1 MEARRPLSPRL
12 HRSRSGTPRLCQ
24 LSAAENPPFSPNL
37 ARSKS
42 ASKSRPPPSL
52 DAATPRRLP
61 KENSESP
68 PPRPTPESCG
78 SSRRAAVRPCSAV
91 PSAWA
96 LSPGR
101 SPRESPE
108 SRGRPRV
115 GGVLGLFRR
124 KKEPSAREE
133 AAHQLRML
141 TARLLQWRFANAR
154 AEAAIECT
162 KFKAEKKLF
171 YAWLKVNELRNIVAA
186 KRILIQRRKH
196 KMKVARILS
205 PQIRLLEQWEPH
217 AKRHLEATAAL
228 GRVLGTICLAIPLT
242 EGAQANMI
250 SVHRY
255 TCIAMDIMR
264 ETEANARIFYSKQ
277 VENISSMLC
286 ELVSTVRQEIEG
298 LEELMKISE
307 VITSLEMQETSI
319 RANMIQ
325 AMKEQEQV
333 NAYLDYE
340 LVLYTN
346 SFHIDS
352 NIQVKGCHD
361 WNKFLT
367 PLLQAN

>member
-1 MEARRPLSPRL
+1 MEALSPRL
-12 HRSRSGTPRLCQ
+12 HRSRSVTPRLCH

-37 ARSKS
+37 ARPKS
-42 ASKSRPPPSL
+42 ASKSRPSPSPDL
-52 DAATPRRLP
+52 AATRSHP
-61 KENSESP
+61 KENREGLSP
-68 PPRPTPESCG
+68 HHPPEGCER
-78 SSRRAAVRPCSAV
+78 SRRVVVRPCSTV

-101 SPRESPE
+101 SPESK
-108 SRGRPRV
+108 GRARV

-124 KKEPSAREE
+124 RKEPSAREE
-133 AAHQLRML
+133 AEHHLRML

-154 AEAAIECT
+154 AEAAMESA

-196 KMKVARILS
+196 KMKVARILY
-205 PQIRLLEQWEPH
+205 PQTQLIDQWEPH
-217 AKRHLEATAAL
+217 AKRHFEAVAAL
-228 GRVLGTICLAIPLT
+228 GRVLGTICLALPLT
-242 EGAQANMI
+242 EGAQASMI
-250 SVHRY
+250 SVRRY

-264 ETEANARIFYSKQ
+264 EIEANFRIFYAK
-277 VENISSMLC
+277 VESINSMLC
-286 ELVSTVRQEIEG
+286 ELTSTIQQEIEG
-298 LEELMKISE
+298 LEELMKISKM
-307 VITSLEMQETSI
+307 ITSLEMQETSL

-325 AMKEQEQV
+325 AMKEKEPG
-333 NAYLDYE
+333 NGYLDYK

-346 SFHIDS
+346 SFHIDI
-352 NIQVKGCHD
+352 NPLKGFHD